1 MLNLKTSLALSTLM
15 IFAMACGDDTP
26 DQVDAAVG
34 DDAGVGNDAGTN
46 GDAGI
51 NTPPPPP
58 ALGTR
63 IDRMGR
69 AAVSTALIAFLEA
82 DETAKGNRKNAY
94 NAAGPSEWAS
104 FETEIRTGLAI
115 YDSLDTVC
123 GNSLLADAAMNDSA
137 RYATLATVLADDRLY
152 VSSDSGTCTQY
163 FGVELAAVGAIPAG
177 DCGGR
182 APGDKRGY
190 DVIDITYS
198 AVSVGAATGVG
209 DGIDA
214 DTASHS
220 DTAFPFL
227 AAP

>member
-1 MLNLKTSLALSTLM
+1 MSRTHFALTLSTLM
-15 IFAMACGDDTP
+15 LFAAACGDDSP
-26 DQVDAAVG
+26 DPA
-34 DDAGVGNDAGTN
+34 DAGQNDTGPVADAGTQT
-46 GDAGI
+46 DAGT

-58 ALGTR
+58 ALGAR

-82 DETAKGNRKNAY
+82 DETAKGARKNAY
-94 NAAGPSEWAS
+94 NSA
-104 FETEIRTGLAI
+104 EIRTGLAI

-123 GNSLLADAAMNDSA
+123 GNSLLADAAMNDPS
-137 RYATLATVLADDRLY
+137 RYGTLATVLADDRLY
-152 VSSDSGTCTQY
+152 VSSNSGTCTQY

-182 APGDKRGY
+182 APGTARGY

-198 AVSVGAATGVG
+198 AVSIGAAAGVG

-214 DTASHS
+214 DSRTHS
-220 DTAFPFL
+220 DTEFPFL